1 MRGGGVDGCDCPQEV
16 SRAWVCQG
24 SLTRWGGRL
33 SGWVFRGGG
42 LYIQKAECVGV
53 TGKADNV
60 S

>member
-1 MRGGGVDGCDCPQEV
+1 MDGCDCPQEV